1 MTMKMLQLAVEKA
14 SGWSG
19 EECQVQDYLEIRD
32 GGDADAPLLAMV
44 CGYDPDMYPA
54 IHSTQNHV
62 WMR

>member
-1 MTMKMLQLAVEKA
+1 MTMKILQLSVEKE
-14 SGWSG
+14 SG
-19 EECQVQDYLEIRD
+19 EECQLNDYLEIRD

-44 CGYDPDMYPA
+44 CGLDPDVYPA

>member
-1 MTMKMLQLAVEKA
+1 MTMKMLQLAVSK
-14 SGWSG
+14 GSG
-19 EECQVQDYLEIRD
+19 EECQMRDYLEIRD

-62 WMR
+62 WIR